1 MEFSWTVF
9 NGVGIAPE
17 RAADFADIPGCVDG
31 VAGEP
36 ACFSGSLFSRPTAP
50 EEPESALFM
59 SRFTAEQA
67 GFLAFG
73 VGACYFCRL
82 YLNGQLLL
90 DNSEWGNKPWPIPP
104 RPEHF
109 TVPAPVRQGE
119 NLLVVTVKSV
129 PREPLQLAFR
139 AGEVPGI
146 EACVPSIANFTALS
160 RASAYPPEGSE
171 ARKRVRMLIQN
182 GVRDMRN
189 PVFNPYAVD
198 PSLGGGALRELEER
212 YPILL
217 FYEQALD
224 RIKDELSRTVPG
236 KDEVIF
242 WHLYNMGYVIRTP
255 ELCFGLDLNHRRAG
269 ELEPFL
275 DFLLTTHNHV
285 DHYDPPLFR
294 RMSAAGKKVVS
305 NFHPAPGF
313 HRPPQT
319 LELGG
324 VKIHTRETDHN
335 PTLQKFV
342 TAYYIDL
349 PGCPV
354 FASGDSRNVEQLE
367 PAGDVAVFIPHPRV
381 GLKVPEAA
389 AKFHPRCILYSHFLE
404 MRHCPPTPWYAVPY
418 DLLEEEMEGVRR
430 AGCAAL
436 APLWGEKLVWNARRG
451 AFV

>member
-1 MEFSWTVF
+1 MEFLWTVF
-9 NGVGIAPE
+9 NGVDITPE
-17 RAADFADIPGCVDG
+17 RAAAFAALPELVDG

-36 ACFSGSLFSRPTAP
+36 CRFSGSLFSRPTAP

-59 SRFTAEQA
+59 CRFTAQKA

-73 VGACYFCRL
+73 IGACYYCRVF
-82 YLNGQLLL
+82 LNGQPLL
-90 DNSEWGNKPWPIPP
+90 DNGEWGNKPWPLPP
-104 RPEHF
+104 RPEDF
-109 TVPAPVRQGE
+109 TVPAPVREGA
-119 NLLVVTVKSV
+119 NLLVVTVRSV

-139 AGEVPGI
+139 VKEFPGI
-146 EACVPSIANFTALS
+146 EACVPSLANFDALS
-160 RASAYPPEGSE
+160 RLSAYPPEGTE
-171 ARKRVRMLIQN
+171 ARKCARMLIQN
-182 GVRDMRN
+182 GVRNMRY

-198 PSLGGGALRELEER
+198 PDLGAEELRLLEER

-217 FYEQALD
+217 FYERALD
-224 RIKDELSRTVPG
+224 RIKEELSGAVPR
-236 KDEVIF
+236 KDEVFF
-242 WHLYNMGYVIRTP
+242 WHLYNMGYIIKTP
-255 ELCFGLDLNHRRAG
+255 ELCFGLDLNHRRAA

-285 DHYDPPLFR
+285 DHYDLPLFG
-294 RMSAAGKKVVS
+294 RMSAAGKRVVS
-305 NFHPAPGF
+305 NFYPAPGF

-319 LELGG
+319 LELCG

-342 TAYYIDL
+342 TAYYIEL

-354 FASGDSRNVEQLE
+354 FASGDSRNAEQLE
-367 PAGDVAVFIPHPRV
+367 PEGDVAVFIPHPRV

-418 DLLEEEMEGVRR
+418 DLLDEEMNAVRR
-430 AGCAAL
+430 TGCAAL
-436 APLWGEKLVWNARRG
+436 APLWGEKLVWSTRRG